1 MPKPI
6 AKLIVNLEDVNKKIE
21 CTLDDYG
28 ESGDD
33 IILPLADAI
42 EALEQ
47 LNDEL
52 DSQME
57 E

>member
-1 MPKPI
+1 MPKPFV
-6 AKLIVNLEDVNKKIE
+6 KLINNLDDTTKKIE
-21 CTLDDYG
+21 CTLDDFG
-28 ESGDD
+28 ECGDD
-33 IILPLADAI
+33 ILLPLADAI
-42 EALEQ
+42 EALIQ

>member
-1 MPKPI
+1 MPKPFV
-6 AKLIVNLEDVNKKIE
+6 KLISNLEDTTKKIE
-21 CTLDDYG
+21 CTLDDFG
-28 ESGDD
+28 ENGDD
-33 IILPLADAI
+33 ILLPLADAI
-42 EALEQ
+42 EALIQ

>member
-6 AKLIVNLEDVNKKIE
+6 AKLIVSLEDINKKIE

-28 ESGDD
+28 EAGDD

>member
-1 MPKPI
+1 MPKPFV
-6 AKLIVNLEDVNKKIE
+6 KLINNLDDTTKKIE
-21 CTLDDYG
+21 CTLDDFG

-33 IILPLADAI
+33 ILLPLADAI
-42 EALEQ
+42 EALIQ